1 MKSKDA
7 LSNLGKLTLFGVYD
21 ADATAIGETIYWF
34 GARLGIRHCSL
45 CDITHSLFRQKSQ
58 WRDCVTRLQTDHS
71 ISFLAYHRND
81 QPAEVRQ
88 VIKGE
93 YPAVVARSTQSKF
106 TLFLSR
112 AEINECGS
120 DPDKFFRQIIEKL
133 AKNPD

>member
-1 MKSKDA
+1 MKSNDA

-21 ADATAIGETIYWF
+21 ADATVIGEAIYWF

-58 WRDCVTRLQTDHS
+58 WRDCVTSLQTDHG
-71 ISFLAYHRND
+71 ITFLAYHRND

-93 YPAVVARSTQSKF
+93 YPAVVARNAQGELS
-106 TLFLSR
+106 LFLSR

-120 DPDKFFRQIIEKL
+120 DPAKFFQQIIEKVV
-133 AKNPD
+133 KNPY